1 MHDER
6 GRYRACT
13 CAQIKTAEQ
22 GIQSGGACR
31 NSVIETDRD
40 SCVRKFGAE
49 S

>member
-6 GRYRACT
+6 GCYRACT
-13 CAQIKTAEQ
+13 YTQIKVAEQ

-40 SCVRKFGAE
+40 SCVQKFGTE